1 MSEQKQN
8 SSSRGGRQSSGRKK
22 KSRKKKVDPRVFWG
36 DQDALPTPDRI
47 QTETLEPVAVVASL
61 GQPPI
66 PGQQASSQHYF
77 RLVYD
82 RASQLG
88 LALGH
93 AGGLDDLRPEDVEEL
108 SEITEL
114 DSDELRNREREGNA
128 GEIDEPL
135 REVGSD
141 EEVINIPEAESE

>member
-8 SSSRGGRQSSGRKK
+8 ASNRGGRQSSGRKK

-36 DQDALPTPDRI
+36 DPDALPTPERI
-47 QTETLEPVAVVASL
+47 ATETLEPVAVVASL

-93 AGGLDDLRPEDVEEL
+93 AGGLDDLRPAEV
-108 SEITEL
+108 
-114 DSDELRNREREGNA
+114 DEVDEVNASRTPEGNEA
-128 GEIDEPL
+128 EIPEPL

-141 EEVINIPEAESE
+141 EEVETSRVSESE